1 MRVFVLGATGMLGH
15 AVMREFP
22 NAERPQIDAR
32 KPTSFGAGAGDYI
45 INCIGL
51 IPQKKPAAVDM
62 IAVNSLF
69 PHWLAENSKAR
80 IIQIGTDCVFS
91 GRHGSYTERQ
101 AHSATDTYG
110 QTKSMGEP
118 ENAMI
123 LRTSIVGWHPLDRAS
138 LAGWIRSQ
146 PENAAIDGWI
156 NHAWNGITTDAFAR
170 ITRAIIEQDLFG
182 YGVQHLVPADV
193 VSKNALVKSLAERIG
208 RHDLKIQPRIQ
219 SPSLNRTLSTI
230 FPEYNLEL
238 WEAAGYY
245 EPPRISRLI
254 REMQCI

>member
-1 MRVFVLGATGMLGH
+1 MLGH

-22 NAERPQIDAR
+22 DAERPQIDAR
-32 KPTSFGAGAGDYI
+32 KPTAFGAGAGDYI

-51 IPQKKPAAVDM
+51 IPQKKPSSVDM

-69 PHWLAENSKAR
+69 PHWLVGHSKAR
-80 IIQIGTDCVFS
+80 VIQIGTDCVFS
-91 GRHGSYTERQ
+91 GRHGRYTERHP
-101 AHSATDTYG
+101 HSPTDTYG

-118 ENAMI
+118 DGAMI

-138 LAGWIRSQ
+138 LAGWIRHQ
-146 PENAAIDGWI
+146 PENATIDGWA

-170 ITRAIIEQDLFG
+170 IAKAIIEQGLFG
-182 YGVQHLVPADV
+182 YGVQHIVPADV
-193 VSKNALVKSLAERIG
+193 VSKNWLVRSLAERMG
-208 RHDLKIQPRIQ
+208 RRDIQIQPRIEM
-219 SPSLNRTLSTI
+219 PSMNRTLATI
-230 FPEYNLEL
+230 YPENNLDL

-245 EPPRISRLI
+245 EPPKLSRLI